1 MTGRNASI
9 LVTFSSNRDQ
19 KAALWNS
26 SFAAAADVDADADA
40 DASDRAAARA
50 SSLQKMRSLLVGGKA
65 LTVAGDKSGDLRYT
79 GKPMMH
85 GGHLLMAATH
95 IVT

>member
-1 MTGRNASI
+1 
-9 LVTFSSNRDQ
+9 
-19 KAALWNS
+19 
-26 SFAAAADVDADADA
+26 
-40 DASDRAAARA
+40 
-50 SSLQKMRSLLVGGKA
+50 MRSLLVGGNA

-79 GKPMMH
+79 SKPMMH